1 MSHNKLIT
9 NIAAFDT
16 YFSSQQ
22 RLHELENDAP
32 NVFTQTRVG
41 EAEVERFRGSDGN
54 VGVHMLE
61 AEEERGADGEAGAE
75 DGEVD
80 RALVAVD
87 AGGEGG
93 VVARGEGVGGIGEEG
108 GERGGAVVDGG
119 ELPGSAADVSGCAQ
133 RQRVL
138 ADQELDNGEVAVVTS
153 SVMKGRV
160 PSAASDGQQAPLPR
174 VELGIRDHHL
184 NESQWRRAA
193 TGEHDGSHARMV
205 LALVE

>member
-138 ADQELDNGEVAVVTS
+138 ADQELDDNGGVADS
-153 SVMKGRV
+153 SAMKGR
-160 PSAASDGQQAPLPR
+160 PPR
-174 VELGIRDHHL
+174 VAVTASRHL
-184 NESQWRRAA
+184 FFES
-193 TGEHDGSHARMV
+193 S
-205 LALVE
+205 LAFVIIN